1 MIYMDNAATSLQK
14 PLQVEQAVL
23 EALRTAGNPGRGAH
37 EATLHASRLVYGA
50 RAAAAELFDA
60 EDASRIAFTA
70 NATEALN
77 IAISGLIR
85 PGDHVITTV
94 CEHNSVLRPLYRLR
108 DQGSMLSFVG
118 VDARGNL
125 KYEEL
130 EAFLRPETRAVVIT
144 GASNVTGNVTDLS
157 YISSFV
163 KRNGLLLIVDASQT
177 AGEELFS
184 VQKLGIDVLCFTGH
198 KSLFGP
204 QGTGGLYIG
213 EGAEIKPLKSG
224 GTGVH
229 SFLKTQPEELPEHL
243 EAGTLNGHGIAGLLA
258 GVQEIQKITA
268 EEIWKK
274 ERNLM
279 ECFVAKIKQI
289 PNVKIYGDFSD
300 KNRCPIVSLNIAG
313 VDSSQVSEWLL
324 EEYEIAV
331 RSGAHCAP
339 LMHQY
344 FGTQKQG
351 MVRFSFSYYN
361 TEKEALTAAEA
372 IREIAEEVEA

>member
-108 DQGSMLSFVG
+108 DQGATLSFVG

-163 KRNGLLLIVDASQT
+163 KQNGLLLIVDASQT

-339 LMHQY
+339 LIHQY

-361 TEKEALTAAEA
+361 TEKEVLTAAEA
-372 IREIAEEVEA
+372 IRKIAEEVEA